1 MNDYDYLVKLLL
13 IGDSGVGKSCIM
25 MRFADDSFS
34 NSFITTIGIDFKIK
48 TITLNNKKIKLQIWD
63 TAGQERFRTITT
75 AYYRGAMGI
84 IMVYDITDELSFSN
98 IRNWMLNIETH
109 ASINVKKIM
118 VGNKIDMESYR
129 VVTREKGENLANEYD
144 MNFFETSARENI
156 NITEMFTTM
165 VRDIIK
171 DMVELKTDK
180 TVDLKKKIPTIKKCC
195 K

>member
-34 NSFITTIGIDFKIK
+34 SSFITTIGIDFKIK